1 MQKTTETHTQG
12 TNPKLSRWTEGHAPE
27 DVIAQLQAEVEDI
40 QDLMIVLRYI
50 RSSREDDTYNVLS
63 STMSMHELLG
73 LLDLGK
79 FMSVTAHR
87 VDVDDLDDAS

>member
-1 MQKTTETHTQG
+1 VVEL
-12 TNPKLSRWTEGHAPE
+12 PKAARWTEGHAPR
-27 DVIAQLQAEVEDI
+27 DVIEQLQADAEDI
-40 QDLMIVLRYI
+40 RDLVVVVRYI
-50 RSSREDDTYNVLS
+50 RGSREDDTYNVLS
-63 STMSMHELLG
+63 STLSMHELLG